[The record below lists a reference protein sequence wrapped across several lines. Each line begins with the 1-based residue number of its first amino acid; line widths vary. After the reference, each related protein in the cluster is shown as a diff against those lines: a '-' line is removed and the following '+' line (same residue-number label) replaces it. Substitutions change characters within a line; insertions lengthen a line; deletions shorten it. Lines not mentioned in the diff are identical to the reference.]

1 MNYFFYF
8 IFAAAL
14 SLILT
19 PMVKRLAVW
28 LQCIDKPG
36 RERKIH
42 TKPMPLMGGL
52 AVFVA
57 VLLCA
62 IGYALFGHWDFN
74 AVPVR
79 FGVGM
84 ALGGLVLM
92 IGGYFDDRYEL
103 SAKQTWIFPAT
114 AALCVVLSGVGVGI
128 TFLTNPFGGI
138 ISLGYHPL
146 GIPLSGIFVWL
157 WIMGMT
163 YTTKILDGLDGLASG
178 IALIGGL
185 VLFALSL
192 TAKINQPVTATL
204 AIIFVGALLG
214 YLVYA
219 FHPASIFLG
228 EGGSTFVGFFLAVLS
243 VLSGAKIATAVLVMG
258 IPILDVAWAIV
269 RRIWRGQSPFTADRQ
284 HLHFLLLDAGMT
296 QKQAVLFLYAVSAAF
311 GFIAVFLQ
319 SLGKLVALFLL
330 IGVMIGIL
338 GVLARVYT
346 KHKASLVKVD

>member
-1 MNYFFYF
+1 MSYFFYF
-8 IFAAAL
+8 IFAAVL
-14 SLILT
+14 SVMLT
-19 PMVKRLAVW
+19 PLVKRLAVR
-28 LQCIDKPG
+28 LGCVDKPG

-52 AVFVA
+52 AVFAA
-57 VLLCA
+57 VLVCA
-62 IGYALFGHWDFN
+62 TGYALSGHWDFA

-79 FGVGM
+79 FAVGIG
-84 ALGGLVLM
+84 LGGLVLM
-92 IGGYFDDRYEL
+92 VGGYFDDRYEL

-114 AALCVVLSGVGVGI
+114 AALCVVLSGIGIGI

-146 GIPLSGIFVWL
+146 GIPLSGIFVWC

-219 FHPASIFLG
+219 FNPASIFLG

-269 RRIWRGQSPFTADRQ
+269 RRLWRGQSPFTADRK

-296 QKQAVLFLYAVSAAF
+296 QKQAVLFLYVVSASF

-338 GVLARVYT
+338 GILARVYT
-346 KHKASLVKVD
+346 KHRRSS